1 MKLVSDMDSEPT
13 FDESYQL
20 FQTESNQLEDIIKNT
35 IEKSDKTIPD
45 IVRIYYQVIKVDSL
59 GKLLKQRFQDKV
71 EPNHHKLLDRI
82 DEVQKII
89 AEKFNASLHPT
100 ILSQLTDS
108 VQMHTNNLKLL
119 GNESS
124 KKSKEGIEKEAKL
137 YKELREVM
145 STKEFVE
152 QYATGLKDD

>member
-1 MKLVSDMDSEPT
+1 MKLVSDMDSEPS

-20 FQTESNQLEDIIKNT
+20 FQTESNHLEDIIENT

-45 IVRIYYQVIKVDSL
+45 IVQIYYQVIKVDSL

-71 EPNHHKLLDRI
+71 EPNYHNLLDRI
-82 DEVQKII
+82 DEAQKII

-108 VQMHTNNLKLL
+108 IQMHTNNLKLL
-119 GNESS
+119 GKESG
-124 KKSKEGIEKEAKL
+124 KKSKEDIEKEAKL

>member
-1 MKLVSDMDSEPT
+1 MDSEPS

-20 FQTESNQLEDIIKNT
+20 FQTESNQIEDMIKNT
-35 IEKSDKTIPD
+35 IEKSDRTISD
-45 IVRIYYQVIKVDSL
+45 IVQMYYQVIKVVSL

-71 EPNHHKLLDRI
+71 EPNHHALLDRI
-82 DEVQKII
+82 DEVQNII
-89 AEKFNASLHPT
+89 TEKFNMSLHPT

-108 VQMHTNNLKLL
+108 VQKHTDNLKLL
-119 GNESS
+119 AKESGE
-124 KKSKEGIEKEAKL
+124 KSKESIEEEAKL
-137 YKELREVM
+137 YKELRDLM

>member
-1 MKLVSDMDSEPT
+1 MDSELS

-20 FQTESNQLEDIIKNT
+20 FQTESNQIEDMIKNT
-35 IEKSDKTIPD
+35 IEKSDRTISD
-45 IVRIYYQVIKVDSL
+45 IVQMYYQVIKVVSL

-71 EPNHHKLLDRI
+71 EPNYHNLLDRI

-108 VQMHTNNLKLL
+108 IQMHTNNLKLL
-119 GNESS
+119 GKESG
-124 KKSKEGIEKEAKL
+124 KKSKEDIEKEAKL

>member
-1 MKLVSDMDSEPT
+1 MDSEPS

-20 FQTESNQLEDIIKNT
+20 FQTESNQIEDMIKNT
-35 IEKSDKTIPD
+35 IEKSDRTISD
-45 IVRIYYQVIKVDSL
+45 IVQIYYQAIKVVSL

-71 EPNHHKLLDRI
+71 EPDHHKLLDRI
-82 DEVQKII
+82 GMVQNII
-89 AEKFNASLHPT
+89 AEKFNMSLHLT

-108 VQMHTNNLKLL
+108 VQKHTDNLKLL
-119 GNESS
+119 AKESGE
-124 KKSKEGIEKEAKL
+124 KSKESIEEEAKL
-137 YKELREVM
+137 YKELRDFM

>member
-1 MKLVSDMDSEPT
+1 MDSDPS

-20 FQTESNQLEDIIKNT
+20 FQTESSQLEDIIENI
-35 IEKSDKTIPD
+35 IEKPDKTIPD
-45 IVRIYYQVIKVDSL
+45 IVQIYYQVIKVDSL

>member
-1 MKLVSDMDSEPT
+1 MDSEPS

-20 FQTESNQLEDIIKNT
+20 FQTESNQIEDMIKNT
-35 IEKSDKTIPD
+35 IEKSDRTISD
-45 IVRIYYQVIKVDSL
+45 IVQIYYQVIKVVSL

-71 EPNHHKLLDRI
+71 EPNHHTLLDRI
-82 DEVQKII
+82 DEVQNII
-89 AEKFNASLHPT
+89 TEKFNMSLHPT

-108 VQMHTNNLKLL
+108 VQKHTDNLKLL
-119 GNESS
+119 AKEPGE
-124 KKSKEGIEKEAKL
+124 KSKESIEEEAKL
-137 YKELREVM
+137 YKELRDFM

>member
-1 MKLVSDMDSEPT
+1 MDSEPS

-71 EPNHHKLLDRI
+71 EPNHHILLDRI

-89 AEKFNASLHPT
+89 AEKFNVSLHLT
-100 ILSQLTDS
+100 ILSQLTNS
-108 VQMHTNNLKLL
+108 VQKHTDNLKLL
-119 GNESS
+119 AKESGE
-124 KKSKEGIEKEAKL
+124 KSKESIEKEAKL
-137 YKELREVM
+137 YKELRDLM

>member
-1 MKLVSDMDSEPT
+1 MDSEPS

-20 FQTESNQLEDIIKNT
+20 FQTESNQIEDMIKNT
-35 IEKSDKTIPD
+35 IEKSDRTISD
-45 IVRIYYQVIKVDSL
+45 IVQIYYQVIKVVSL

-71 EPNHHKLLDRI
+71 EPNHHTLLDRI
-82 DEVQKII
+82 DEVQNII
-89 AEKFNASLHPT
+89 AEKFNMSFHPT

-108 VQMHTNNLKLL
+108 VQKHTDNLKLL
-119 GNESS
+119 AKESGE
-124 KKSKEGIEKEAKL
+124 KSKESIEEEAKL
-137 YKELREVM
+137 YKELRDFM

>member
-1 MKLVSDMDSEPT
+1 MDSEPS

-20 FQTESNQLEDIIKNT
+20 FQTESNQIEDMIKNT
-35 IEKSDKTIPD
+35 IEKSDRTISD
-45 IVRIYYQVIKVDSL
+45 IVQIYYQAIKVVSL

-71 EPNHHKLLDRI
+71 EPNYHNLLDRI

-108 VQMHTNNLKLL
+108 IQMHTNNLKLL
-119 GNESS
+119 GKESG
-124 KKSKEGIEKEAKL
+124 KKSKEDIEKEAKL

>member
-1 MKLVSDMDSEPT
+1 M
-13 FDESYQL
+13 
-20 FQTESNQLEDIIKNT
+20 
-35 IEKSDKTIPD
+35 
-45 IVRIYYQVIKVDSL
+45 
-59 GKLLKQRFQDKV
+59 
-71 EPNHHKLLDRI
+71 
-82 DEVQKII
+82 VQKII

-108 VQMHTNNLKLL
+108 IQIHTNNLQSL
-119 GNESS
+119 GKESS
-124 KKSKEGIEKEAKL
+124 KKSKEDIEKEAKL